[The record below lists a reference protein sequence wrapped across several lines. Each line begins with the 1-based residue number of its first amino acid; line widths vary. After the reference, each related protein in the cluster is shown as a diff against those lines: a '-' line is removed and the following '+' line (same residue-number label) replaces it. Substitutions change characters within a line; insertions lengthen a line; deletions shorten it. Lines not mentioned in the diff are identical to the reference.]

1 MVGVLCEGLEDQ
13 TVALLTAIGGSFF
26 EGKMLLPCTIM
37 MNNME
42 SKRKRARKN
51 QDTDLRGLT
60 HMMNNME
67 SKRERARENQDTDL
81 RGSAMCLRPQEY
93 AYISIY
99 DLGLQH
105 NIFITKPHCTDR
117 YEKPQNTMSRCSA
130 N

>member
-1 MVGVLCEGLEDQ
+1 LDWALFCVKGICSVVGVSCEGLEDQ

-67 SKRERARENQDTDL
+67 SKRESKRKSRHRFTWFGNVPMFT
-81 RGSAMCLRPQEY
+81 RVCLY
-93 AYISIY
+93 F
-99 DLGLQH
+99 
-105 NIFITKPHCTDR
+105 NI
-117 YEKPQNTMSRCSA
+117 
-130 N
+130 